1 MRRKFVTVDVLHI
14 TRFYW
19 RPARPDARSQR
30 LENGSSGESPVS
42 SNHAETVFVP
52 EQSPEMG
59 RQSFNR
65 LTVTTKHRQLVS
77 AAISGDAIVV
87 SEAIIDA

>member
-30 LENGSSGESPVS
+30 FENGSSGKSPVS
-42 SNHAETVFVP
+42 STMPRPCSCRSRAP
-52 EQSPEMG
+52 RWAAQ
-59 RQSFNR
+59 
-65 LTVTTKHRQLVS
+65 TTKHRQLVS

>member
-30 LENGSSGESPVS
+30 FENGSSGKSPVS
-42 SNHAETVFVP
+42 STMPRPCSCRSRAP
-52 EQSPEMG
+52 
-59 RQSFNR
+59 RW
-65 LTVTTKHRQLVS
+65 
-77 AAISGDAIVV
+77 AAQALPADSDDEAPATCLGGDQR
-87 SEAIIDA
+87 

>member
-30 LENGSSGESPVS
+30 LENGSAFQNSG
-42 SNHAETVFVP
+42 
-52 EQSPEMG
+52 
-59 RQSFNR
+59 R
-65 LTVTTKHRQLVS
+65 LSLGLGVTP
-77 AAISGDAIVV
+77 GDGLY
-87 SEAIIDA
+87 

>member
-1 MRRKFVTVDVLHI
+1 MRRKCDSRRAPHYPLLLA
-14 TRFYW
+14 TRSPGCSKPTP
-19 RPARPDARSQR
+19 RKRVIRQIAR
-30 LENGSSGESPVS
+30 EF
-42 SNHAETVFVP
+42 NHAETVFVP

-59 RQSFNR
+59 PPSFNR

>member
-59 RQSFNR
+59 RPSF
-65 LTVTTKHRQLVS
+65 T
-77 AAISGDAIVV
+77 G
-87 SEAIIDA
+87 